1 MKERK
6 TLPTQ
11 ALQLSPAAKP
21 CVGDQQELAKAHG
34 ETGRR
39 LQQAVKLVC

>member
-11 ALQLSPAAKP
+11 ALELSPAARP
-21 CVGDQQELAKAHG
+21 CVGDQQELAKVHG
-34 ETGRR
+34 ETGQH
-39 LQQAVKLVC
+39 LPQAVKLVC

>member
-21 CVGDQQELAKAHG
+21 CVGDQQELAKAYG